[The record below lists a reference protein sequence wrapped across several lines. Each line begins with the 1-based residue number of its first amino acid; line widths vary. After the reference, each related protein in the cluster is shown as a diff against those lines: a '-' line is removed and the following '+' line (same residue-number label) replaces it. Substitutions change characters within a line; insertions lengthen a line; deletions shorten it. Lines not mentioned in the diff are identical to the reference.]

1 MCLGMIIVEMI
12 MNITHIPSN
21 KMIEDQKTNSH
32 VKISDNSLTRRRF
45 FYQSGAAILS
55 AAFLSSCNVVDDIF
69 PKSDK
74 PVEEDTQDKTLAFF
88 GDSLTIGAGGT
99 APYGSFVGAALPGR
113 PVVTD
118 GIVGQVASSIAVRQG
133 GVPLTISVE
142 GDKLNGIK
150 PVKITKLS
158 NSFLTTSSN
167 IDEYSRTGT
176 IAGVKC
182 TIRRTA
188 TAEQGEM
195 YTITPATVSVIAI
208 PADSQFILDDAA
220 RLKTATQIL
229 WYGRNNIGKA
239 GAEEEILSSLGSSVA
254 YITAPA
260 RYLVLGVLIEYDEN
274 KGTANYDQVAGINE
288 KLAAKYGK
296 SFVEMTPP
304 TDAEMAAISYSPT
317 ADDLTDLKNLNFP
330 RGMRTD
336 IKTDDIHLNDKG
348 YKIIANRVIA
358 KIKALEY

>member
-1 MCLGMIIVEMI
+1 MIIVDI
-12 MNITHIPSN
+12 ITYITHISSN
-21 KMIEDQKTNSH
+21 KMIEDQKNNSH
-32 VKISDNSLTRRRF
+32 VKISDYSLTRRRF
-45 FYQSGAAILS
+45 FYQSGAAILTT
-55 AAFLSSCNVVDDIF
+55 AFLSSCNAIDDIF
-69 PKSDK
+69 PKKDDK
-74 PVEEDTQDKTLAFF
+74 PAEGDTRDKTLAFF

-113 PVVTD
+113 PVVSD

-133 GVPLTISVE
+133 GVSLKISVE

-158 NSFLTTSSN
+158 NQFLTTSSN

-188 TAEQGEM
+188 AAGSGET
-195 YTITPATVSVIAI
+195 YTITPTTVSVVAI
-208 PADSQFILDDAA
+208 PADSEFLLDDAV

-239 GAEEEILSSLGSSVA
+239 GAEEEILASVASSVA

-260 RYLVLGVLIEYDEN
+260 RYIVLGVLIEYDEN
-274 KGTANYDQVAGINE
+274 KGTANYNQVAAINE
-288 KLAAKYGK
+288 KLAAKYGN
-296 SFVEMTPP
+296 SYVQMTPP
-304 TDAEMAAISYSPT
+304 TDSEMAAIGYTPT

-330 RGMRTD
+330 RGMRSD

-348 YKIIANRVIA
+348 YKIVANRVIE
-358 KIKALEY
+358 KLKELKY